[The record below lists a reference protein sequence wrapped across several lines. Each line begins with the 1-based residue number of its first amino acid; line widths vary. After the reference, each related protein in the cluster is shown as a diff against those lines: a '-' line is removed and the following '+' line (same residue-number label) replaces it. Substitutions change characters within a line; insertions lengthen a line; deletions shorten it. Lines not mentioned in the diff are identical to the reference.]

1 MDYLNFTVNNSN
13 EINEKFSLNLEFKE
27 TLRKIESN
35 DRGNHSDYHFG
46 AYLMGVYKSNN
57 LVLTTIAREDYDE
70 NYGFEFCPQ
79 INAAYNL
86 PNLTLRASAGRSIRA
101 ADYTER
107 YVF

>member
-1 MDYLNFTVNNSN
+1 
-13 EINEKFSLNLEFKE
+13 
-27 TLRKIESN
+27 
-35 DRGNHSDYHFG
+35 
-46 AYLMGVYKSNN
+46 MGVYKSNN

-86 PNLTLRASAGRSIRA
+86 PNLALRASAGRSIRA

-107 YVF
+107 YNNNIALKTYIRLGNPNLIAERGWSEEIGINYSLSKNAFSISSGT

>member
-1 MDYLNFTVNNSN
+1 MEWAISPKLSELNWSRNQDFQVNNSN
-13 EINEKFSLNLEFKE
+13 EINEKLIFKSGIQAD
-27 TLRKIESN
+27 LRKIESN

-79 INAAYNL
+79 IIWDLAIV
-86 PNLTLRASAGRSIRA
+86 SQ
-101 ADYTER
+101 
-107 YVF
+107 